1 MRVLFLIA
9 LLSLVRGLSAE
20 DYVVVVAKDSPITVD
35 DAGKIREIFLKK
47 RNFDNQTRVIPI
59 NLIGE
64 ERVRTEFETQVLQ
77 MSRDEINRY
86 WITSHFQGV
95 SPPTTQ
101 ASLQSVKR
109 FIQSVNGA
117 IGYLPRD
124 MVDADLKIIY
134 EF

>member
-1 MRVLFLIA
+1 MRVLLLIA
-9 LLSLVRGLSAE
+9 LLSSVRVLSAQ

-47 RNFDNQTRVIPI
+47 RNFDNQTRVIPV
-59 NLIGE
+59 NLLGE
-64 ERVRTEFETQVLQ
+64 ERVRKEFESEILQ
-77 MSRDEINRY
+77 MNRDEINRY

-117 IGYLPRD
+117 IGYLPKD
-124 MVDADLKIIY
+124 MVDAELKIIY

>member
-1 MRVLFLIA
+1 MPPLLIA
-9 LLSLVRGLSAE
+9 
-20 DYVVVVAKDSPITVD
+20 TTN
-35 DAGKIREIFLKK
+35 AGKIREIFLKK

-77 MSRDEINRY
+77 MNRDEINRY

-117 IGYLPRD
+117 IGYLPKD
-124 MVDADLKIIY
+124 MVDANLKIIY

>member
-1 MRVLFLIA
+1 MRLLFLIA
-9 LLSLVRGLSAE
+9 LLGLVRGLSAQ

-77 MSRDEINRY
+77 MNRDEINRY

-117 IGYLPRD
+117 IGYLPKD
-124 MVDADLKIIY
+124 MVDANLKIIY